1 MASMAGPEPRR
12 WIGVGHSTATDSRE
26 AGADAARTATVG
38 RDPRLVVVLAS
49 IAHDH
54 RQVLDGVRS
63 VTGAAPLI
71 GCSTHSELWRG
82 GPSDGTVLVT
92 VLGGDGFAV
101 TTAAAPGAAGRQ
113 RAAGVELA
121 RALRGEDP
129 ERPRSAML
137 LLTDS
142 LLRDQ
147 EEILRGVYEVFG
159 ASVPVVGGAAA
170 DRWAMDRTF
179 QFVGD
184 EVLHGSAVAAV
195 VHSDGPIG
203 IAVGHG
209 WRPVG
214 EPMTVT
220 RCENGRVLTLD
231 DEPAMDAFLRRAG
244 APDQAYTDVS
254 AFRRFAL
261 TRPIGIERRAGTE
274 VRNLCTEVDVA
285 GRSIGGGG
293 DIPQGALVWL
303 MEGDGDSILE
313 AASATC
319 DEAIGALEGLEPLGI
334 LVFSCSALRSVL
346 GADGTVRESERIAKA
361 AAAAPFAG
369 FHTCGEIAR
378 TRGIDGFH
386 NQTHVVLALA

>member
-1 MASMAGPEPRR
+1 MVAMAGPAPRR
-12 WIGVGHSTATDSRE
+12 WIGVGHSAATDSAE
-26 AGADAARTATVG
+26 AGAAAARAGVTG
-38 RDPRLVVVLAS
+38 RDPRLVVVFAAIS
-49 IAHDH
+49 HDLPA
-54 RQVLDGVRS
+54 VLRGVRS
-63 VTGAAPLI
+63 VTGTTPLV
-71 GCSTHSELWRG
+71 GCSTHSELWQG

-92 VLGGDGFAV
+92 VLGGDGFSVSTSAV
-101 TTAAAPGAAGRQ
+101 SDVAGRQ
-113 RAAGVELA
+113 REAGSRLA
-121 RALRGEDP
+121 RAVRGTDP
-129 ERPRSAML
+129 TRPQRAL
-137 LLTDS
+137 LVFTDS

-179 QFVGD
+179 QFLDG
-184 EVLHGSAVAAV
+184 EVRHGSAVAAL

-220 RCENGRVLTLD
+220 RCEDGRVLTLD
-231 DEPAMDAFLRRAG
+231 DLPAMDAFLRAAD
-244 APDQAYTDVS
+244 APAEASTDVV

-261 TRPIGIERRAGTE
+261 TRPIGIERRTGTE
-274 VRNLCTEVDVA
+274 VRNLCTEVDMA

-293 DIPQGALVWL
+293 QIPQGALVWL
-303 MEGDGDSILE
+303 MEGDERSILH
-313 AASATC
+313 AATDTC
-319 DEAIGALEGLEPLGI
+319 DEAIAALGGRPALGM

-346 GADGTVRESERIAKA
+346 GPDGTARESARLARA
-361 AAAAPFAG
+361 AGGAPFAG

>member
-1 MASMAGPEPRR
+1 MVSRAGPAPRR
-12 WIGVGHSTATDSRE
+12 WIGVGNSAAVDSAE
-26 AGADAARTATVG
+26 AGAAAARVGVIG
-38 RDPRLVVVLAS
+38 RDPRLVVVFAS
-49 IAHDH
+49 IARDLPA
-54 RQVLDGVRS
+54 VLRGVRS
-63 VTGAAPLI
+63 VTGDTPLV

-82 GPSDGTVLVT
+82 GPSDGSVLVT

-101 TTAAAPGAAGRQ
+101 TTAAVSDVAGRQ
-113 RAAGVELA
+113 RDAGTELA
-121 RALRGEDP
+121 REVRSVDPARPQSALL
-129 ERPRSAML
+129 MF
-137 LLTDS
+137 TDS

-147 EEILRGVYEVFG
+147 EEVLRGIYEVFG

-179 QFVGD
+179 QLIDD
-184 EVLHGSAVAAV
+184 EVLHGSAVAALL
-195 VHSDGPIG
+195 HSDGPIG

-209 WRPVG
+209 WHAVG

-220 RCENGRVLTLD
+220 RCEDGRVLTLD
-231 DEPAMDAFLRRAG
+231 DQPAMDAFLRRAD
-244 APDQAYTDVS
+244 APAQTYTDVA

-261 TRPIGIERRAGTE
+261 TRPVGIERRTGTE
-274 VRNLCTEVDVA
+274 VRNLCTEVDVP

-293 DIPQGALVWL
+293 QIPQGALVWL
-303 MEGDGDSILE
+303 MEGDEASILE
-313 AASATC
+313 AASDTC
-319 DEAIGALEGLEPLGI
+319 EEAVAALGGAGPLGM

-346 GADGTVRESERIAKA
+346 GREGTARESERIVA
-361 AAAAPFAG
+361 AAAGAPFAG